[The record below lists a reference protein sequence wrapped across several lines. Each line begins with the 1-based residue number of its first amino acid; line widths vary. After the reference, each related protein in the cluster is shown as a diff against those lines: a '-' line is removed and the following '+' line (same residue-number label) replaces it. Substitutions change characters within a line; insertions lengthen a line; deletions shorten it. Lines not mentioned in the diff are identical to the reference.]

1 MYLILSIF
9 VLGIARLFNQMTME
23 VILST
28 AFGRS
33 VNVQNG
39 QGGRLYE
46 SALEVFGALSTEG
59 KHASTLLRLLNLFIY
74 TVLCPVQSRTPYFKS
89 IMVNMSMKLR
99 KPK

>member
-1 MYLILSIF
+1 M
-9 VLGIARLFNQMTME
+9 ARLFNQMTME

-59 KHASTLLRLLNLFIY
+59 KHASILLRLLNLVVCKY
-74 TVLCPVQSRTPYFKS
+74 MKWRSAY
-89 IMVNMSMKLR
+89 MVF
-99 KPK
+99 

>member
-1 MYLILSIF
+1 M
-9 VLGIARLFNQMTME
+9 LGIARLFNQMTME

-59 KHASTLLRLLNLFIY
+59 KHASTLLRLLNLVVRKHMKWRSAY
-74 TVLCPVQSRTPYFKS
+74 
-89 IMVNMSMKLR
+89 MVF
-99 KPK
+99 